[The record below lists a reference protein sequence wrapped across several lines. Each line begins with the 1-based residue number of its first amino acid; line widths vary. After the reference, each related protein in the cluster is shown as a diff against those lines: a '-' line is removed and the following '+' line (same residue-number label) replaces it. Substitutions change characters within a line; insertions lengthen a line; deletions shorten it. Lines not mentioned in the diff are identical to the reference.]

1 MKKWTTEFIANGELQ
16 IEKDLTDKQIQFI
29 THKIQFIDSP
39 KHSFDELQFWST
51 SELIELI
58 MKLEGSI

>member
-1 MKKWTTEFIANGELQ
+1 MKKWATEFIANGELQ
-16 IEKDLTDKQIQFI
+16 IKKDLTDKEIQFI
-29 THKIQFIDSP
+29 THKIQFVNSP
-39 KHSFDELQFWST
+39 KHSFEELQFWGT